1 MWLLPG
7 MLWTPWSDPWIGSE
21 REAAWTM
28 VYSAE
33 MKKAVGLLRSTLDS
47 EGLGLQDRRF
57 THHGVHRPDSDAPLI
72 LVACSGG
79 RDSLALACVAHLVA
93 DMTGLRCGALLID
106 HGLVPDSDRIAE
118 RAAVTCRELGMDPV
132 RVTRVKV
139 PVTSAGPEADARA
152 ARYQALSEQALG
164 LGARAVLLA
173 HTRDD
178 QAETVLIGLIRSQG
192 LEAITGMARRV
203 ERGGMCYLRPFLDL
217 DRKDTTAICRQQGIG
232 WWDDPTNGDD
242 QPAGSKL
249 PETLPL
255 RSRIRH
261 DLLPALNRFA
271 GRDMVRR
278 LALGADMARLD
289 QDYLD
294 SQVDGLFQRLV
305 ACPDTDQKA
314 EGVLACLDAHGLA
327 DCHPAL
333 RTRLL
338 AQVLTRLGIRFT
350 AVQVRALDDLVC
362 RWHGQQGPRFPSSHT
377 AIRKGQVI
385 LICNDGDH
393 AHR

>member
-7 MLWTPWSDPWIGSE
+7 MLWTPWSDPWIGFE

-33 MKKAVGLLRSTLDS
+33 MKKAVGLLRSTLDR
-47 EGLGLQDRRF
+47 EGLGLQDKRF
-57 THHGVHRPDSDAPLI
+57 AHHGVHRPDSDAPLI

-106 HGLVPDSDRIAE
+106 HGLVPNSDRIAAH
-118 RAAVTCRELGMDPV
+118 AAGTCRALGLDPV
-132 RVTRVKV
+132 LVTRVDV

-152 ARYQALSEQALG
+152 ARYQALSGQALR

-178 QAETVLIGLIRSQG
+178 QAETVMIGLIRSQG
-192 LEAITGMARRV
+192 LEAITGMARHI
-203 ERGGMCYLRPFLDL
+203 ERGGMRYLRPFLDL
-217 DRKDTTAICRQQGIG
+217 DRKDTTAICRQQRID

-242 QPAGSKL
+242 QPADCTL

-261 DLLPALNRFA
+261 DLLPALDRFA

-294 SQVDGLFQRLV
+294 SQVNGLYQRLV
-305 ACPDTDQKA
+305 VSPNSGQKA
-314 EGVLACLDAHGLA
+314 KGVLACLDARGLA

-338 AQVLTRLGIRFT
+338 AQVLTKLGIRFT

-362 RWHGQQGPRFPSSHT
+362 RWHGQQGPSFPSSHT

>member
-1 MWLLPG
+1 
-7 MLWTPWSDPWIGSE
+7 MLWTPWSDPWIGFE
-21 REAAWTM
+21 REAVWTM

-33 MKKAVGLLRSTLDS
+33 MKKAVGLLRSTLDR
-47 EGLGLQDRRF
+47 EGLGLQDKRF
-57 THHGVHRPDSDAPLI
+57 AHHGVHRPDSDAPLI

-106 HGLVPDSDRIAE
+106 HGLVLNSDRIAAH
-118 RAAVTCRELGMDPV
+118 AAGTCRELGLDPV
-132 RVTRVKV
+132 FVTRVDV
-139 PVTSAGPEADARA
+139 SVTSAGPEADARA
-152 ARYQALSEQALG
+152 ARYQALSGQALR

-178 QAETVLIGLIRSQG
+178 QAETVMIGLIRSQG
-192 LEAITGMARRV
+192 LEAITGMARRT
-203 ERGGMCYLRPFLDL
+203 EREGMRYLRPFLDL
-217 DRKDTTAICRQQGIG
+217 DRKDTTAICRQQRID

-242 QPAGSKL
+242 QPADCTL

-261 DLLPALNRFA
+261 DLLPALDRFA

-294 SQVDGLFQRLV
+294 SQVNGLYQRLV
-305 ACPDTDQKA
+305 VSPNSGQKA
-314 EGVLACLDAHGLA
+314 KGVLACLDARGLA

-338 AQVLTRLGIRFT
+338 AQVLTKLGIRFT

>member
-7 MLWTPWSDPWIGSE
+7 TLWTPWSDPWIGSE

-57 THHGVHRPDSDAPLI
+57 THHGVHRPDPDAPLI

-93 DMTGLRCGALLID
+93 DMTGLRCGALLVD
-106 HGLVPDSDRIAE
+106 HGLVPDSARIAK
-118 RAAVTCRELGMDPV
+118 RAAGTCRELGLDPV
-132 RVTRVKV
+132 RVTRVNV
-139 PVTSAGPEADARA
+139 PVTSAGPEADARV
-152 ARYQALSEQALG
+152 ARYRALSEQGLE

-192 LEAITGMARRV
+192 LEAITGMARRI

-217 DRKDTTAICRQQGIG
+217 DRKDTTAICRQQGID

-242 QPAGSKL
+242 QPADCTL

-294 SQVDGLFQRLV
+294 SQVDGLYQRLV
-305 ACPDTDQKA
+305 ASPDLDQKA
-314 EGVLACLDAHGLA
+314 EGVLVCLDARGLA
-327 DCHPAL
+327 GCHPAL

-338 AQVLTRLGIRFT
+338 AQVLTKLGIRFT

>member
-7 MLWTPWSDPWIGSE
+7 MLWTPWSDPWIGFE

-33 MKKAVGLLRSTLDS
+33 MKKAVGLLRSTLDR
-47 EGLGLQDRRF
+47 EGLGLQDKRF
-57 THHGVHRPDSDAPLI
+57 AHHGVHRPDSDAPLI

-93 DMTGLRCGALLID
+93 DMNGLRCGALLID
-106 HGLVPDSDRIAE
+106 HGLVPDSDRIAAH
-118 RAAVTCRELGMDPV
+118 AAGTCRELGLDPV
-132 RVTRVKV
+132 LVTRVDV
-139 PVTSAGPEADARA
+139 SVTSAGPEADARA
-152 ARYQALSEQALG
+152 ARYQALSGQALE
-164 LGARAVLLA
+164 LDAKAVLLA

-178 QAETVLIGLIRSQG
+178 QAETVMIGLIRSQG
-192 LEAITGMARRV
+192 LEAITGMARRI
-203 ERGGMCYLRPFLDL
+203 ERGGMRYLRPFLDL
-217 DRKDTTAICRQQGIG
+217 DRKDTTAICRQQGID

-242 QPAGSKL
+242 QPADRTL

-261 DLLPALNRFA
+261 DLLPALDRFA

-294 SQVDGLFQRLV
+294 SQVDGLYQRLV
-305 ACPDTDQKA
+305 ASPNSGQKA
-314 EGVLACLDAHGLA
+314 EGVLVCLDARGLA

-338 AQVLTRLGIRFT
+338 AQVLTKLGIRFT

>member
-1 MWLLPG
+1 
-7 MLWTPWSDPWIGSE
+7 
-21 REAAWTM
+21 M
-28 VYSAE
+28 VYSAA
-33 MKKAVGLLRSTLDS
+33 MKKAVGLLRSTLDG
-47 EGLGLQDRRF
+47 EGLGLQDQRF
-57 THHGVHRPDSDAPLI
+57 AHHGVHRPDPDAPLI

-79 RDSLALACVAHLVA
+79 RDSLALACAAHLVA

-106 HGLVPDSDRIAE
+106 HGLMPDSDQVAE
-118 RAAVTCRELGMDPV
+118 RAAGTCRKLGLDPV
-132 RVTRVKV
+132 RVTRVDV

-152 ARYQALSEQALG
+152 ARYQALSEQALE
-164 LGARAVLLA
+164 LGAKAVLLA

-203 ERGGMCYLRPFLDL
+203 EHGGMCYLRPFLDL

>member
-1 MWLLPG
+1 
-7 MLWTPWSDPWIGSE
+7 MLWTPWSDPWIGFE

-33 MKKAVGLLRSTLDS
+33 MKKAVGLLRSTLDR
-47 EGLGLQDRRF
+47 EGLGLQDKRF
-57 THHGVHRPDSDAPLI
+57 AHHGVHRPDSDAPLI

-106 HGLVPDSDRIAE
+106 HGLVPNSDRIAAH
-118 RAAVTCRELGMDPV
+118 AAGTCRALGLDPV
-132 RVTRVKV
+132 LVTRVDV

-152 ARYQALSEQALG
+152 ARYQALSGQALR

-178 QAETVLIGLIRSQG
+178 QAETVMIGLIRSQG
-192 LEAITGMARRV
+192 LEAITGMARHI
-203 ERGGMCYLRPFLDL
+203 ERGGMRYLRPFLDL
-217 DRKDTTAICRQQGIG
+217 DRKDTTAICRQQRID

-242 QPAGSKL
+242 QPADCTL

-261 DLLPALNRFA
+261 DLLPALDRFA

-294 SQVDGLFQRLV
+294 SQVNGLYQRLV
-305 ACPDTDQKA
+305 VSPNSGQKA
-314 EGVLACLDAHGLA
+314 KGVLACLDARGLA

-338 AQVLTRLGIRFT
+338 AQVLTKLGIRFT

>member
-1 MWLLPG
+1 
-7 MLWTPWSDPWIGSE
+7 
-21 REAAWTM
+21 M
-28 VYSAE
+28 VYSAA
-33 MKKAVGLLRSTLDS
+33 MKKAVGLLRSTLEG
-47 EGLGLQDRRF
+47 EGLGLQDQRF
-57 THHGVHRPDSDAPLI
+57 AHHGVHQPDRDAPLI

-106 HGLVPDSDRIAE
+106 HGLMPDSDKVAE
-118 RAAVTCRELGMDPV
+118 RAARTCRKLGLDPV
-132 RVTRVKV
+132 RITRVNV

-152 ARYQALSEQALG
+152 ARYQALSGQALE
-164 LGARAVLLA
+164 LRAKAVLLA

-192 LEAITGMARRV
+192 LDAITGMARHV
-203 ERGGMCYLRPFLDL
+203 ERGGMRYLRPFLDL
-217 DRKDTTAICRQQGIG
+217 DRKDTTAICRQQGIN

-242 QPAGSKL
+242 QPTDSRL

-271 GRDMVRR
+271 GRDMARR

-294 SQVDGLFQRLV
+294 TQVDGLSQRLV
-305 ACPDTDQKA
+305 TRPDSDQRAK
-314 EGVLACLDAHGLA
+314 GVLACLDAHGLA

-338 AQVLTRLGIRFT
+338 AQVLTKLGIRFT

>member
-1 MWLLPG
+1 
-7 MLWTPWSDPWIGSE
+7 
-21 REAAWTM
+21 M

-33 MKKAVGLLRSTLDS
+33 MKRAVGLLRSTLGR
-47 EGLGLQDRRF
+47 EGLGLQDKRF
-57 THHGVHRPDSDAPLI
+57 AHHGVHRPDSDAPLI

-106 HGLVPDSDRIAE
+106 HGLVPNSDRIAAH
-118 RAAVTCRELGMDPV
+118 AAGTCRALGLDPV
-132 RVTRVKV
+132 LVTRVDV

-152 ARYQALSEQALG
+152 ARYQALSGQALR

-178 QAETVLIGLIRSQG
+178 QAETVMIGLIRSQG
-192 LEAITGMARRV
+192 LEAITGMARHI
-203 ERGGMCYLRPFLDL
+203 ERGGMRYLRPFLDL
-217 DRKDTTAICRQQGIG
+217 DRKDTTAICRQQRID

-242 QPAGSKL
+242 QPADCTL

-261 DLLPALNRFA
+261 DLLPALDRFA

-294 SQVDGLFQRLV
+294 SQVNGLYQRLV
-305 ACPDTDQKA
+305 VSPNSGQKA
-314 EGVLACLDAHGLA
+314 KGVLACLDARGLA

-338 AQVLTRLGIRFT
+338 AQVLTKLGIRFT

>member
-1 MWLLPG
+1 
-7 MLWTPWSDPWIGSE
+7 
-21 REAAWTM
+21 M
-28 VYSAE
+28 VYSAA
-33 MKKAVGLLRSTLDS
+33 MKKAVGLLRSTLDG
-47 EGLGLQDRRF
+47 EGLGLQDQRF
-57 THHGVHRPDSDAPLI
+57 AHHGVHRPDPDAPLI

-79 RDSLALACVAHLVA
+79 RDSLALACAAHLVA

-106 HGLVPDSDRIAE
+106 HGLMPDSDQVAE
-118 RAAVTCRELGMDPV
+118 RAAGTCRKLGLDPV
-132 RVTRVKV
+132 RVIRVDV

-152 ARYQALSEQALG
+152 ARYQALSEQALE
-164 LGARAVLLA
+164 LGAKAVLLA

-192 LEAITGMARRV
+192 LQAITGMARRV
-203 ERGGMCYLRPFLDL
+203 ERGGMLYLRPFLDL
-217 DRKDTTAICRQQGIG
+217 DRKDTTAICRQQGID

-242 QPAGSKL
+242 RPADSTL

-271 GRDMVRR
+271 GRDMARR

-294 SQVDGLFQRLV
+294 TQVDGLFQRLV
-305 ACPDTDQKA
+305 SRPDSDQIAK
-314 EGVLACLDAHGLA
+314 GVLACLDAHGLA

-338 AQVLTRLGIRFT
+338 AQVLTKLGIRFT
-350 AVQVRALDDLVC
+350 AVQVQALDDLVC

>member
-1 MWLLPG
+1 
-7 MLWTPWSDPWIGSE
+7 
-21 REAAWTM
+21 M

-33 MKKAVGLLRSTLDS
+33 MKKAVGLLRSTLDR

-57 THHGVHRPDSDAPLI
+57 THHGVHRPDPDAPLI

-106 HGLVPDSDRIAE
+106 HGLVPDSDRVAE
-118 RAAVTCRELGMDPV
+118 HAAGTCRELGLDPV
-132 RVTRVKV
+132 RVTKVDV

-152 ARYQALSEQALG
+152 ARYQALSGQALE
-164 LGARAVLLA
+164 LGAKAVLLA

-192 LEAITGMARRV
+192 LEAITGMARRI
-203 ERGGMCYLRPFLDL
+203 EREGMCYLRPFLDL
-217 DRKDTTAICRQQGIG
+217 DRKDTTAICSQQGID

-242 QPAGSKL
+242 QPADCTL

-294 SQVDGLFQRLV
+294 SQVDGLYQRLV
-305 ACPDTDQKA
+305 ASPDSGQKA
-314 EGVLACLDAHGLA
+314 EGVLVCLDARGLA

-338 AQVLTRLGIRFT
+338 AQVLTKLGIRFT

>member
-1 MWLLPG
+1 
-7 MLWTPWSDPWIGSE
+7 
-21 REAAWTM
+21 M

-33 MKKAVGLLRSTLDS
+33 MKKAVGLLRSTLDR

-57 THHGVHRPDSDAPLI
+57 THHGVHRPDSDAPLV

-106 HGLVPDSDRIAE
+106 HGLVPDSDRVAE
-118 RAAVTCRELGMDPV
+118 CAAGTCRELGLDPV
-132 RVTRVKV
+132 RVTRVDV

-152 ARYQALSEQALG
+152 ARYQALSGQALE
-164 LGARAVLLA
+164 LGAKAVLLA

-192 LEAITGMARRV
+192 LEAITGMARRI
-203 ERGGMCYLRPFLDL
+203 ERGGMRYLRPFLDL
-217 DRKDTTAICRQQGIG
+217 DRKDTTAICRQQGID

-242 QPAGSKL
+242 QPADCTL

-294 SQVDGLFQRLV
+294 SQVDGLYQRLV
-305 ACPDTDQKA
+305 ASPDSGQKA
-314 EGVLACLDAHGLA
+314 EGVLVCLDARGLA

-338 AQVLTRLGIRFT
+338 AQVLTKLGIRFT

>member
-7 MLWTPWSDPWIGSE
+7 MLWTPWSDPWIGFE

-33 MKKAVGLLRSTLDS
+33 MKKAVGLLRSTLDR
-47 EGLGLQDRRF
+47 EGLGLQDKRF
-57 THHGVHRPDSDAPLI
+57 AHHGVHRPDSDAPLI

-106 HGLVPDSDRIAE
+106 HGLVPNSDRIAAH
-118 RAAVTCRELGMDPV
+118 AAGTCRALGLDPV
-132 RVTRVKV
+132 LVTRVDV

-152 ARYQALSEQALG
+152 ARYQALSGQALR

-178 QAETVLIGLIRSQG
+178 QAETVMIGLIRSQG
-192 LEAITGMARRV
+192 LEAITGMARHI
-203 ERGGMCYLRPFLDL
+203 ERGGMRYLRPFLDL
-217 DRKDTTAICRQQGIG
+217 DRKDTTAICRQQRID

-242 QPAGSKL
+242 QPADCTL

-261 DLLPALNRFA
+261 DLLPALDRFA

-294 SQVDGLFQRLV
+294 SQVNGLYQRLV
-305 ACPDTDQKA
+305 VSPNSDQKA
-314 EGVLACLDAHGLA
+314 KGVLACLDARGLA

-338 AQVLTRLGIRFT
+338 AQVLTKLGIRFT